1 MKLDNLGLP
10 RFADRDIIELIYKGN
25 GNKISGIFAE
35 SSAEVKLFNKIMEDL
50 RSGIQINEYQPM
62 EIERE
67 EFDGILQNEWFMPA
81 KYKNLN
87 IEEYLSTIVSVKSPE
102 WKVVSEEL
110 AEFKKRNMYPL
121 LQFLVYLVDFMRE
134 NNIVWGVGRGSSVAS
149 YVLYAIGIHKINP
162 IQYGLDWREFLR

>member
-10 RFADRDIIELIYKGN
+10 RFADRDIIDLIYKGN
-25 GNKISGIFAE
+25 ANKIGNIFAE

-50 RSGIQINEYQPM
+50 RRGIQIKEYQEMNVPQ
-62 EIERE
+62 E
-67 EFDGILQNEWFMPA
+67 EFDGILQNEWFMPE
-81 KYKNLN
+81 KYKKLN

-110 AEFKKRNMYPL
+110 AEFKKRKMYPL
-121 LQFLVYLVDFMRE
+121 LQFLVYLVDFMRD
-134 NNIVWGVGRGSSVAS
+134 NKIVWGVGRGSSVAS

>member
-10 RFADRDIIELIYKGN
+10 RFADRDIIDLIYKGN
-25 GNKISGIFAE
+25 ANKIGNIFAE

-50 RSGIQINEYQPM
+50 RGGIEIKEYQEMNVPQ
-62 EIERE
+62 E
-67 EFDGILQNEWFMPA
+67 EFDSILQNEWFMPE
-81 KYKNLN
+81 KYKKLN

-110 AEFKKRNMYPL
+110 AEFKKRKMYPL
-121 LQFLVYLVDFMRE
+121 LQFLVYLVDFMRD
-134 NNIVWGVGRGSSVAS
+134 NKIVWGVGRGSSVAS

>member
-67 EFDGILQNEWFMPA
+67 EFE
-81 KYKNLN
+81 
-87 IEEYLSTIVSVKSPE
+87 IVG
-102 WKVVSEEL
+102 L
-110 AEFKKRNMYPL
+110 A
-121 LQFLVYLVDFMRE
+121 
-134 NNIVWGVGRGSSVAS
+134 
-149 YVLYAIGIHKINP
+149 
-162 IQYGLDWREFLR
+162 

>member
-10 RFADRDIIELIYKGN
+10 RFADRDIIDLIYKGN
-25 GNKISGIFAE
+25 ANKIGNIFAE

-50 RSGIQINEYQPM
+50 RGGIEIKEYQEMNVPK
-62 EIERE
+62 E
-67 EFDGILQNEWFMPA
+67 EFDGILQNEWFMPE
-81 KYKNLN
+81 KYKKLN

-110 AEFKKRNMYPL
+110 AEFKKRKMYPL
-121 LQFLVYLVDFMRE
+121 LQFLVYLVDFMRD
-134 NNIVWGVGRGSSVAS
+134 NKIVWGVGRGSSVAS

>member
-25 GNKISGIFAE
+25 ANKIGNIFAE

-50 RSGIQINEYQPM
+50 RGGIEIKEYQEMNVPQ
-62 EIERE
+62 E
-67 EFDGILQNEWFMPA
+67 EFDSILQNEWFMPE
-81 KYKNLN
+81 KYKKLN

-121 LQFLVYLVDFMRE
+121 LQFLVYLVDFMRD
-134 NNIVWGVGRGSSVAS
+134 NKIVWGVGRGSSVAS

>member
-10 RFADRDIIELIYKGN
+10 RFADRDIIDLIYKGN
-25 GNKISGIFAE
+25 KNKIGQIFAE
-35 SSAEVKLFNKIMEDL
+35 SSTDVKLFNKIMEDL
-50 RSGIQINEYQPM
+50 RGGIQINEYQPM
-62 EIERE
+62 NIEQE
-67 EFDGILQNEWFMPA
+67 EFDGILQKEWFMPA

-134 NNIVWGVGRGSSVAS
+134 NNIVWLS
-149 YVLYAIGIHKINP
+149 LIHI
-162 IQYGLDWREFLR
+162 

>member
-10 RFADRDIIELIYKGN
+10 RFADRDIIDLIYKGN
-25 GNKISGIFAE
+25 KNKIGQIFAE
-35 SSAEVKLFNKIMEDL
+35 SSADVKLFNKIMEDL
-50 RSGIQINEYQPM
+50 RGGIQINEYQPM
-62 EIERE
+62 NIEQE
-67 EFDGILQNEWFMPA
+67 EFDGILQKEWFMPA

-110 AEFKKRNMYPL
+110 DEFKKRNMYPL

>member
-10 RFADRDIIELIYKGN
+10 RFADRDIIDLIYKGN
-25 GNKISGIFAE
+25 ANKIGNIFAE

-50 RSGIQINEYQPM
+50 RRGIQIKEYQEMNVPQ
-62 EIERE
+62 E
-67 EFDGILQNEWFMPA
+67 EFDGILQNEWFMPE
-81 KYKNLN
+81 KYKKLN

-110 AEFKKRNMYPL
+110 KEFNKRNMYPL
-121 LQFLVYLVDFMRE
+121 LQFLVYLVDFMRD
-134 NNIVWGVGRGSSVAS
+134 NKIVWGVGRGSSVAS

>member
-10 RFADRDIIELIYKGN
+10 RFADRDIIDLIYKGN
-25 GNKISGIFAE
+25 ANKIGNIFAE

-50 RSGIQINEYQPM
+50 RGGIEIKEYQEMNVPQ
-62 EIERE
+62 E
-67 EFDGILQNEWFMPA
+67 EFDGILKNEWFMPE
-81 KYKNLN
+81 KYKKLN

-121 LQFLVYLVDFMRE
+121 LQFLVYLVDFMRD
-134 NNIVWGVGRGSSVAS
+134 NKIVWGVGRGSSVAS

>member
-10 RFADRDIIELIYKGN
+10 RFADRDIIDLIYKGN
-25 GNKISGIFAE
+25 KNKIGQIFAE
-35 SSAEVKLFNKIMEDL
+35 SSADVKLFNKIMEDL
-50 RSGIQINEYQPM
+50 RGGIKINEYQPM
-62 EIERE
+62 NIEQE
-67 EFDGILQNEWFMPA
+67 EFDGILQKEWFMPA

-134 NNIVWGVGRGSSVAS
+134 NKIVWGVGRGSSVAS